1 MMPLEGEALE
11 PARCVFWDSS
21 DSYLHHADVRT
32 GICGEKGRF
41 SVMMQKIQKFGG
53 AMYTPAILFAFSGIV
68 VGLGT
73 LFTTE
78 AIFGSLAV
86 AGNPWYDCWNVL
98 LQGGW
103 TLFNQM
109 PLLFC
114 VALPITLATHQQARA
129 CMEALAAYLTFNYFV
144 NTILAQWGGVF
155 GVDFSVEAASG
166 TGLATIASIKTL
178 DMGMMGALII
188 SGITVM
194 LHNKF
199 FDTELPDW
207 LGVFG
212 GSVFVYAV
220 SFFVMLPC
228 AIIAC
233 AVWPPIQHGI
243 QLFQGFILS
252 TGAMGVWVFAFLE
265 RILIPTGLHHF
276 IYTPFYYA
284 DAAVSGGIYPQWATI
299 LPTLAASGE
308 PLAEAA
314 PWAAYTC
321 PGWTKVFGSLG
332 VCIAFY
338 LTAKPERR
346 KETKT
351 LLIPVGLTAMLCGI
365 TEPLDFTFLFIAP
378 QLFVVHSI
386 LGATLCMVQNLVG
399 TVGIFDG
406 GIISM
411 ASWDFLPLGATYG
424 LQYLLSIAIGL
435 AFSAI
440 WVVVF
445 RFLILKFDFKTPGRE
460 DDDVEVSLKSK
471 AEFKAAQSGAAASK
485 EVAGS
490 KAEERK
496 ILAEN
501 ILDLLGGRENVID
514 VTNCATRLRVNVHDE
529 SLVAPEANFKA
540 IGTHGIAKNGKNM
553 QVIIGLSVPRVRDV
567 FEQLL

>member
-1 MMPLEGEALE
+1 MAPKGEVRE
-11 PARCVFWDSS
+11 PARRAFCLWIQTCTARGRFGWCP
-21 DSYLHHADVRT
+21 R
-32 GICGEKGRF
+32 GEKGRF

-233 AVWPPIQHGI
+233 VVWPPIQHGI

-308 PLAEAA
+308 PLAEVA

-435 AFSAI
+435 VFSAHLGRGLPLPHPE
-440 WVVVF
+440 V
-445 RFLILKFDFKTPGRE
+445 RLQDPGSR
-460 DDDVEVSLKSK
+460 
-471 AEFKAAQSGAAASK
+471 
-485 EVAGS
+485 
-490 KAEERK
+490 
-496 ILAEN
+496 
-501 ILDLLGGRENVID
+501 GR
-514 VTNCATRLRVNVHDE
+514 
-529 SLVAPEANFKA
+529 
-540 IGTHGIAKNGKNM
+540 
-553 QVIIGLSVPRVRDV
+553 
-567 FEQLL
+567 